1 MSTEQTS
8 ARRSAARAVL
18 AGIRRHPGRTLAICV
33 PLAAAVSV
41 LAGAQVASAGPQA
54 FLAVS
59 PAQATAAPAPLVMN
73 FDGSMPGAVDRT
85 SKADHPMAEPWNL
98 DGCDH
103 DYGTANVCV
112 PWKIPAATPAAACA
126 WLKANGLFL
135 PLKVYGTNRQHLP
148 ENAAGYVCARAS

>member
-1 MSTEQTS
+1 MSTDQTS
-8 ARRSAARAVL
+8 ATRTAARAVL
-18 AGIRRHPGRTLAICV
+18 TGIRHHPMRTLAICV
-33 PLAAAVSV
+33 PLAAVSV

-73 FDGSMPGAVDRT
+73 FDGGMPGAVNKT
-85 SKADHPMAEPWNL
+85 NKADHPTAERWNL

-112 PWKIPAATPAAACA
+112 PWKIPAATPEAACA
-126 WLKANGLFL
+126 WLKANGFVL
-135 PLKVYGTNRQHLP
+135 PLKVYGTDRQHLP
-148 ENAAGYVCARAS
+148 ENAAGYVCAGAS